1 MKPATLL
8 IVITAFFFATNVQA
22 GLLNGGF
29 ETGDF
34 TNWTTNNGLS
44 KVVSSKIVS
53 TAGTPSGPTA
63 FTTMTPTEGK
73 FFALLPAGNKA
84 TTIFSDAFDVKVG
97 DKISFDWFF
106 SAEDFKPWNDFASYS
121 LELLVANTIISADI
135 LGMVS
140 TVGDY
145 GLAGWNNFSYTSPLA
160 GDMSLKFSSVNTKDN
175 KLNSLLGIDNV
186 SVGATAVPEPSALV
200 ILGLGFLA
208 FGISRKK
215 SMVSVN

>member
-1 MKPATLL
+1 MMKFATAVPTTLMAAL
-8 IVITAFFFATNVQA
+8 FATNVQA

-34 TNWTTNNGLS
+34 TGWTTNNGLS
-44 KVVSSKIVS
+44 KVVSSKVVS

-135 LGMVS
+135 LSMVD
-140 TVGDY
+140 TVGNY
-145 GLAGWNNFSYTSPLA
+145 GLTGWNKFSYVSPLD
-160 GDMSLKFSSVNTKDN
+160 GDMSLKFWSVNTKDN
-175 KLNSLLGIDNV
+175 KLNSLLGVDNV
-186 SVGATAVPEPSALV
+186 SVTAVPEPSALV